1 MKIPATPPTLEDI
14 LSKADNPAHMKRL
27 GEILAKRIS
36 SSPQGQYRHWEKLKR
51 LQPPEGLSLREWW
64 AGIKFAR
71 FQTRREVPL
80 LRDKDGKPF
89 AYSLADPVLE
99 LLHEIDRDA
108 SGRITTRDQITNP
121 QTRARYIESSLIEEA
136 ITSSQ
141 LEGASTTREVAKAMI
156 RSGRV
161 PIDQSER
168 MILNN
173 YRAIRLIDQL
183 KDQPLTRE
191 LLFKI
196 HETLIRDT
204 LEKGAERHYLRA
216 PSDKIAVVDERDGTI
231 MHDPPPAEHIPS
243 RMAAMFDFANQTQTG
258 AFLHPIL
265 KAIILHFW
273 LAYDHPFIDGNG
285 RAARALFYWSVLS
298 QGFWMFEFLSISS
311 IIRKAPAKYAR
322 SFLYTET
329 DENDLTYFILAQLRV
344 IQRAI
349 NELYAYLDK
358 KADEIQ
364 KTEQILQSSIAVNHR
379 QVTLLGHAL
388 RHPGTRYTIASHQ
401 KNQGV
406 TYQTA
411 RTDLLNLADRKLL
424 VMTKAGR
431 ALAFTAPNDLPERM
445 RALS

>member
-1 MKIPATPPTLEDI
+1 MKIPATPPTLEHI
-14 LSKADNPAHMKRL
+14 FSEADDPAHMKRL
-27 GEILAKRIS
+27 GEIFAKGIPP
-36 SSPQGQYRHWEKLKR
+36 SPQGKYRHWEKLRR
-51 LQPPEGLSLREWW
+51 LQPPDGLSLKEWW

-71 FQTRREVPL
+71 FQIRRKVPL
-80 LRDKDGKPF
+80 LLDKNGKPF
-89 AYSLADPVLE
+89 TYSLADPVLE

-108 SGRITTRDQITNP
+108 SGRITTSDQITNR
-121 QTRARYIESSLIEEA
+121 QTRDRYIESSLIEEA

-141 LEGASTTREVAKAMI
+141 LEGASTTREVAKDMI
-156 RSGRV
+156 RSGRA

-173 YRAIRLIDQL
+173 YQAIRLIDKL

-191 LLFKI
+191 LLFTI
-196 HETLIRDT
+196 HETLTLGT
-204 LEKGAERHYLRA
+204 LEKGAERNYLRA
-216 PSDKIAVVDERDGTI
+216 PSDQIAVYDERDNTI
-231 MHDPPPAEHIPS
+231 VHEPPPAEQIPR
-243 RMAAMFDFANQTQTG
+243 RMAAMFDFANRTQTG

-265 KAIILHFW
+265 KAIIVHFW
-273 LAYDHPFIDGNG
+273 LAYDHPFLDGNG

-311 IIRKAPAKYAR
+311 IIRKAPAKYVR

-344 IQRAI
+344 IQRAV
-349 NELYAYLDK
+349 NKLYTYLNR

-364 KTEQILQSSIAVNHR
+364 KTEQLLQSPIAVNHR
-379 QVTLLGHAL
+379 QVVLLGHAL
-388 RHPGTRYTIASHQ
+388 RHPGMRYTIASH
-401 KNQGV
+401 KKSQGV

-411 RTDLLNLADRKLL
+411 RTDLLDLADRKLL

>member
-1 MKIPATPPTLEDI
+1 M
-14 LSKADNPAHMKRL
+14 
-27 GEILAKRIS
+27 
-36 SSPQGQYRHWEKLKR
+36 
-51 LQPPEGLSLREWW
+51 LQ
-64 AGIKFAR
+64 
-71 FQTRREVPL
+71 
-80 LRDKDGKPF
+80 DKDGKPF
-89 AYSLADPVLE
+89 TYSLADPVLE

-168 MILNN
+168 MIFNN
-173 YRAIRLIDQL
+173 YQAIRLIDQL
-183 KDQPLTRE
+183 KDQLLTRD
-191 LLFKI
+191 LLFTI
-196 HETLIRDT
+196 HKTLIDGTR
-204 LEKGAERHYLRA
+204 EEGAERNYLRA
-216 PSDKIAVVDERDGTI
+216 SSDQIAVVDERDGTI
-231 MHDPPPAEHIPS
+231 VHEPPPAEHIPS
-243 RMAAMFDFANQTQTG
+243 RMDAMFDFANQTQTG

-273 LAYDHPFIDGNG
+273 LAYDHPFLDGNG

-311 IIRKAPAKYAR
+311 IIRKAPAKYVR

-344 IQRAI
+344 IQRAV
-349 NELYAYLDK
+349 NELYTYLEK
-358 KADEIQ
+358 KAEEIQ
-364 KTEQILQSSIAVNHR
+364 KTEQFLQSSIAFNHR
-379 QVTLLGHAL
+379 QIDLLGHAL
-388 RHPGTRYTIASHQ
+388 RHPGMRYTISSHE
-401 KNQGV
+401 KSQGV

-411 RTDLLNLADRKLL
+411 RTDLIDLADKKLF
-424 VMTKAGR
+424 VMTKSGR
-431 ALAFTAPNDLPERM
+431 AFVFTAPNDLPERLQ
-445 RALS
+445 ALS

>member
-14 LSKADNPAHMKRL
+14 LSKTGKKAHMRRL
-27 GEILAKRIS
+27 VEVFAKGIS
-36 SSPQGQYRHWEKLKR
+36 SSPQGKYRHWETLKR
-51 LQPPEGLSLREWW
+51 LHPPDGLSSREWW

-71 FQTRREVPL
+71 FQIRREVPL
-80 LRDKDGKPF
+80 LQDKDRKPF
-89 AYSLADPVLE
+89 TYSLADPVLE
-99 LLHEIDRDA
+99 LLHEIGRAA
-108 SGRITTRDQITNP
+108 SGTIATRDQITNL
-121 QTRARYIESSLIEEA
+121 QTRDRHRERSLIEEA

-141 LEGASTTREVAKAMI
+141 LEGASTTREVAKDMI
-156 RSGRV
+156 RSGRA
-161 PIDQSER
+161 PIDQSEL

-173 YRAIRLIDQL
+173 YQAMRLIDKL

-191 LLFKI
+191 LLFTI

-204 LEKGAERHYLRA
+204 LEKGAERNYLRA
-216 PSDKIAVVDERDGTI
+216 PSNQIAVVDERDGTVV
-231 MHDPPPAEHIPS
+231 HQPPPAEHIPS

-311 IIRKAPAKYAR
+311 IIRKAPAKYVR

-364 KTEQILQSSIAVNHR
+364 KTEQFLQSSATINHR
-379 QVTLLGHAL
+379 QVDLLGHAL
-388 RHPGTRYTIASHQ
+388 RHPGMRYTIASHE
-401 KNQGV
+401 KSQGV

-411 RTDLLNLADRKLL
+411 RTDLLDLADQKLL
-424 VMTKAGR
+424 VMTKSGR
-431 ALAFTAPNDLPERM
+431 AFVFTAPNDLPERL

>member
-1 MKIPATPPTLEDI
+1 MKIPATPPTLAD
-14 LSKADNPAHMKRL
+14 LFSKVKDPERL
-27 GEILAKRIS
+27 GEVLARGIS
-36 SSPQGQYRHWEKLKR
+36 SSPQGKYRHWEKLKR
-51 LQPPEGLSLREWW
+51 LEPPDGLSSREWW
-64 AGIKFAR
+64 TGIKFSR
-71 FQTRREVPL
+71 FQIRREVPL
-80 LRDKDGKPF
+80 LQDKGGKPF
-89 AYSLADPVLE
+89 TYSLADPVLE

-108 SGRITTRDQITNP
+108 SGRITTQDQITNP
-121 QTRARYIESSLIEEA
+121 QTRDRYIERSFIEEA

-141 LEGASTTREVAKAMI
+141 LEGASTTREVAKDMI
-156 RSGRV
+156 RSGRA
-161 PIDQSER
+161 PIDQSEL

-173 YRAIRLIDQL
+173 YRAIRLIDKL
-183 KDQPLTRE
+183 KEQPLTRE
-191 LLFKI
+191 LLFII
-196 HETLIRDT
+196 HETLIRNT
-204 LEKGAERHYLRA
+204 LEKGAERNFLRA
-216 PSDKIAVVDERDGTI
+216 PSNQIAVVDERDGTI
-231 MHDPPPAEHIPS
+231 VHQPPPAEHIPS

-311 IIRKAPAKYAR
+311 IIRKAPAKYVR

-364 KTEQILQSSIAVNHR
+364 KTEQFLQSSATINHR
-379 QVTLLGHAL
+379 QVDLLGHAL
-388 RHPGTRYTIASHQ
+388 RHPGMRYTIASHE
-401 KNQGV
+401 KSQGV

-411 RTDLLNLADRKLL
+411 RTDLLDLADQRLL
-424 VMTKAGR
+424 DMTKAGR
-431 ALAFTAPNDLPERM
+431 AFIFTAPRDLPERL